1 MSSIVNNSNSNSALI
16 NTINASSSKMNP
28 DVYSTKTIYP
38 ASATV
43 YQKTDSN
50 SGSIGD
56 GKTLSFQLLKYGIAQ
71 QILLTY
77 TKGQL
82 HGTQAFDFLQVID
95 RIELLSSSK
104 VVDTLTNK
112 DILAQIS
119 DLTFSQFSPINSSL
133 IGARGVNVNGA
144 ALQYF
149 FTLPLV
155 FGFMKQIN
163 TNLNLQFNENMSIRV
178 KFGPNSGLSAADGTA
193 NAVQDCYLN
202 VRYKNYNEAD
212 YSEILTQNYNEPE
225 LSQMVTG
232 FYDENTAIATVAANA
247 LTNGTNGTPVE
258 LKNTD
263 CVNSFYVMVRPQ
275 VTGVQDQARQA
286 MPIQRI
292 VMTASGQTIF
302 DLNADEF
309 RYSRLCSNGFSIAGD
324 STSSSGNVVKI
335 QCGLW
340 AGGPHGGPQSNTMSL
355 RELNNPIITVYFTVA
370 GAPVGADRKYE
381 VDVVEDALKIVSTV
395 SSSGRVSVA
404 LTN

>member
-71 QILLTY
+71 QVLLTY
-77 TKGQL
+77 SKGDL
-82 HGTQAFDFLQVID
+82 HGTQDFDFLEVID

-119 DLTFSQFSPINSSL
+119 DLTFSQFSPLNSSL
-133 IGARGVNVNGA
+133 IGKRDAVGGGTGKI
-144 ALQYF
+144 F

-178 KFGPNSGLSAADGTA
+178 KFGPNSGLSQTAGTA

-232 FYDENTAIATVAANA
+232 FYDENTAIATVAANTK
-247 LTNGTNGTPVE
+247 TNGANGTPVE

-275 VTGVQDQARQA
+275 ARANDDQGREA
-286 MPIQRI
+286 MDIERV

-309 RYSRLCSNGFSIAGD
+309 RYSRLSSNGFSIAGN
-324 STSSSGNVVKI
+324 SISSSGNVVKI
-335 QCGLW
+335 QTGLW
-340 AGGPHGGPQSNTMSL
+340 QGGPHGGAQTNTMSL
-355 RELNNPIITVYFTVA
+355 RELNNPIITVYFTVP
-370 GAPVGADRKYE
+370 GAAVGADRKYE

>member
-1 MSSIVNNSNSNSALI
+1 MSSIINNSNSNSALI

-28 DVYSTKTIYP
+28 DIYSTKTINP
-38 ASATV
+38 SSATV

-71 QILLTY
+71 QVLLTY
-77 TKGQL
+77 SKGRAT
-82 HGTQAFDFLQVID
+82 GTQAFDFLEVID

-119 DLTFSQFSPINSSL
+119 DLTFTQFSPINSSL
-133 IGARGVNVNGA
+133 IAPRTKA
-144 ALQYF
+144 AGSTVKEF

-155 FGFMKQIN
+155 FGFMKQVN

-178 KFGPNSGLSAADGTA
+178 KFGPNSGLSQDNGVA

-232 FYDENTAIATVAANA
+232 FYDENTAIATVAANG
-247 LTNGTNGTPVE
+247 TSNGVNGTPVE

-275 VTGVQDQARQA
+275 ARAALDQARQA
-286 MPIQRI
+286 IVIERV

-302 DLNADEF
+302 DLTADEY
-309 RYSRLCSNGFSIAGD
+309 RYSRLCSNGFSVAGD

-335 QCGLW
+335 QTGLW
-340 AGGPHGGPQSNTMSL
+340 GGGPHGGPQTNTMSL
-355 RELNNPIITVYFTVA
+355 RELNNPIITVYFNVPTDA
-370 GAPVGADRKYE
+370 NERNYE

>member
-77 TKGQL
+77 SKGQL
-82 HGTQAFDFLQVID
+82 HGTKAFDFLEVID

-119 DLTFSQFSPINSSL
+119 DLTFTQFSPVNSSL
-133 IGARGVNVNGA
+133 IGARGANQNGA
-144 ALQYF
+144 ALKFF

-155 FGFMKQIN
+155 FGFMKQVN

-178 KFGPNSGLSAADGTA
+178 KFGPNSGLSETDNVA

-232 FYDENTAIATVAANA
+232 FYDENTAIATVAINA
-247 LTNGTNGTPVE
+247 TSNGINGTPVE

-263 CVNSFYVMVRPQ
+263 CVNSFYVMVRQQQVAPAEPQ
-275 VTGVQDQARQA
+275 EAK
-286 MPIQRI
+286 PISRI

-309 RYSRLCSNGFSIAGD
+309 RYSRLCSNGFSVAGD

-335 QCGLW
+335 QTGLW
-340 AGGPHGGPQSNTMSL
+340 GGGPHGGPQSNTMSL
-355 RELNNPIITVYFTVA
+355 RELNNPIITVYFDVA
-370 GAPVGADRKYE
+370 ASNAERKYE

>member
-77 TKGQL
+77 SKGQL
-82 HGTQAFDFLQVID
+82 HGTKSFDFLEVID

-119 DLTFSQFSPINSSL
+119 DLTFTQFSPINSSL
-133 IGARGVNVNGA
+133 ITFRPINQNGA
-144 ALQYF
+144 ALKYF

-155 FGFMKQIN
+155 FGFMKQVN

-178 KFGPNSGLSAADGTA
+178 KFGPNSGLSFTDGTA

-232 FYDENTAIATVAANA
+232 FYDENTAIATIAANA
-247 LTNGTNGTPVE
+247 TSNGTNGTPVE

-263 CVNSFYVMVRPQ
+263 CVNSFYVMVREQQTAPAEPQ
-275 VTGVQDQARQA
+275 EAV
-286 MPIQRI
+286 PIQRV

-355 RELNNPIITVYFTVA
+355 RELNNPIITVYFNVA
-370 GAPVGADRKYE
+370 AENAERKYE

>member
-1 MSSIVNNSNSNSALI
+1 MSSAVNNSNSNSALI

-38 ASATV
+38 AAATV

-50 SGSIGD
+50 SGSIGN

-77 TKGQL
+77 TKGNL
-82 HGTQAFDFLQVID
+82 HGTNAYDWLEVID

-112 DILAQIS
+112 DILAQLS
-119 DLTFSQFSPINSSL
+119 NLTYSQFKPINDSL
-133 IGARGVNVNGA
+133 IGGRDAVQNGTGKY
-144 ALQYF
+144 YF
-149 FTLPLV
+149 TVPLV
-155 FGFMKQIN
+155 FGFMEDPN

-178 KFGPNSGLSAADGTA
+178 KFGPNSDLSKSNNNS

-225 LSQMVTG
+225 LSQMVRG
-232 FYDENTAIATVAANA
+232 FYDENTAIATIAA
-247 LTNGTNGTPVE
+247 NGTNNGVKGTPVQ

-263 CVNSFYVMVRPQ
+263 CVNSFYVIV
-275 VTGVQDQARQA
+275 RQA
-286 MPIQRI
+286 QGAAATVNEALPITRV
-292 VMTASGQTIF
+292 VMTASGQDIF
-302 DLNADEF
+302 DLRREEF
-309 RYSRLCSNGFSIAGD
+309 GYSKLCMNGFSVNG
-324 STSSSGNVVKI
+324 SSGSSCENVVKI
-335 QCGLW
+335 QTGLYE
-340 AGGPHGGPQSNTMSL
+340 GGLDGGPQSNTMSL
-355 RELNNPIITVYFTVA
+355 RELNNPIITVYFDVATVDQNNA
-370 GAPVGADRKYE
+370 RTYE
-381 VDVVEDALKIVSTV
+381 VDVVEDSLKIVSTV
-395 SSSGRVSVA
+395 SSSGRMQVA

>member
-77 TKGQL
+77 SKGKAT
-82 HGTQAFDFLQVID
+82 GTQAFDFLQVID

-133 IGARGVNVNGA
+133 IGARPKLAGSTIKE
-144 ALQYF
+144 F

-155 FGFMKQIN
+155 FGFMKQVN

-178 KFGPNSGLSAADGTA
+178 KFGPNSGLSQDNGVA

-232 FYDENTAIATVAANA
+232 FYDENTAIATVAINA
-247 LTNGTNGTPVE
+247 TSNGTNGTPVE

-263 CVNSFYVMVRPQ
+263 CVNSFYVMVRQQQVAPAEPQ
-275 VTGVQDQARQA
+275 EAV
-286 MPIQRI
+286 PIQRV

-309 RYSRLCSNGFSIAGD
+309 RYSRLCSNGFSVAGD
-324 STSSSGNVVKI
+324 SNSSSGNVVKI
-335 QCGLW
+335 QTGLW
-340 AGGPHGGPQSNTMSL
+340 GGGPHGGPQSNTMSL
-355 RELNNPIITVYFTVA
+355 RELNNPIITVYFNVA
-370 GAPVGADRKYE
+370 ADAVNERKYE

>member
-71 QILLTY
+71 QVLLTY
-77 TKGQL
+77 SKGDL
-82 HGTQAFDFLQVID
+82 HGTKAFDFLEVID

-119 DLTFSQFSPINSSL
+119 DLTFSQFSPMNSSL
-133 IGARGVNVNGA
+133 IGKRDAVNGGTSKI
-144 ALQYF
+144 F

-155 FGFMKQIN
+155 FGFMKQVN

-178 KFGPNSGLSAADGTA
+178 KFGPNSGLSATDNVA

-232 FYDENTAIATVAANA
+232 FYDENTSIATVAINA
-247 LTNGTNGTPVE
+247 TSNGTNGTPVE

-263 CVNSFYVMVRPQ
+263 CVNSFYVMVRQQQVAPAEPQ
-275 VTGVQDQARQA
+275 EAV
-286 MPIQRI
+286 PIQRV

-324 STSSSGNVVKI
+324 SISSSGNVVKI
-335 QCGLW
+335 QTGLW
-340 AGGPHGGPQSNTMSL
+340 GGGPHGGPQTNTMSL
-355 RELNNPIITVYFTVA
+355 RELNNPIITVYFNVA
-370 GAPVGADRKYE
+370 AQNVERKYE

>member
-1 MSSIVNNSNSNSALI
+1 MSSIINNSNSNSALI

-28 DVYSTKTIYP
+28 DIYSTKTINP
-38 ASATV
+38 SSATV

-71 QILLTY
+71 QVLLTY
-77 TKGQL
+77 AKGDL
-82 HGTQAFDFLQVID
+82 HGTAAFDFLEVID
-95 RIELLSSSK
+95 RVELLSSSK

-119 DLTFSQFSPINSSL
+119 DLTYSQFTPVNSSL
-133 IGARGVNVNGA
+133 IGARTAVAGGVDKV
-144 ALQYF
+144 F

-155 FGFMKQIN
+155 FGFMKQVN

-178 KFGPNSGLSAADGTA
+178 KFGPNSGLSQDNGVA

-232 FYDENTAIATVAANA
+232 FYDENTAVATVANGTK
-247 LTNGTNGTPVE
+247 TNGVNGTPVE

-275 VTGVQDQARQA
+275 QVAAAIPQEAI
-286 MPIQRI
+286 PIKRV
-292 VMTASGQTIF
+292 VMSASGQTIF
-302 DLNADEF
+302 DLTADEF

-324 STSSSGNVVKI
+324 STSSSRNVVKI
-335 QCGLW
+335 QSGLW
-340 AGGPHGGPQSNTMSL
+340 EGGPHGGPQTNTMSL
-355 RELNNPIITVYFTVA
+355 RELNNPIITVYFNVPTDA
-370 GAPVGADRKYE
+370 NERNYE

>member
-1 MSSIVNNSNSNSALI
+1 MSSIINNSNANSALI

-28 DVYSTKTIYP
+28 DVYSTKTINP

-71 QILLTY
+71 QVLLTY
-77 TKGQL
+77 SKGDL
-82 HGTQAFDFLQVID
+82 HGTAAFDFLEVID

-119 DLTFSQFSPINSSL
+119 DLTYSQFTPVNSSL
-133 IGARGVNVNGA
+133 IGARTAVVGGVDKV
-144 ALQYF
+144 F

-155 FGFMKQIN
+155 FGFMKQVN

-178 KFGPNSGLSAADGTA
+178 KFGPNSGLSATAGTA

-232 FYDENTAIATVAANA
+232 FYDENTAIATVA
-247 LTNGTNGTPVE
+247 NGTKT
-258 LKNTD
+258 
-263 CVNSFYVMVRPQ
+263 
-275 VTGVQDQARQA
+275 TG
-286 MPIQRI
+286 
-292 VMTASGQTIF
+292 
-302 DLNADEF
+302 
-309 RYSRLCSNGFSIAGD
+309 YSKPFEPC
-324 STSSSGNVVKI
+324 
-335 QCGLW
+335 
-340 AGGPHGGPQSNTMSL
+340 
-355 RELNNPIITVYFTVA
+355 
-370 GAPVGADRKYE
+370 
-381 VDVVEDALKIVSTV
+381 
-395 SSSGRVSVA
+395 
-404 LTN
+404 

>member
-1 MSSIVNNSNSNSALI
+1 MSSIINNSNANSALI

-28 DVYSTKTIYP
+28 DVYSTKTINP

-71 QILLTY
+71 QVLLTY
-77 TKGQL
+77 SKGDL
-82 HGTQAFDFLQVID
+82 HGTAAFDFLEVID
-95 RIELLSSSK
+95 RVELLSSSK

-119 DLTFSQFSPINSSL
+119 DLTYSQFTPVNSSL
-133 IGARGVNVNGA
+133 IGARTAVVGGVDKV
-144 ALQYF
+144 F

-155 FGFMKQIN
+155 FGFMKQVN

-178 KFGPNSGLSAADGTA
+178 KFGPNSGLSATAGTA

-232 FYDENTAIATVAANA
+232 FYDENTAIATVANGTK
-247 LTNGTNGTPVE
+247 TNGLNGTPVE

-263 CVNSFYVMVRPQ
+263 CVNSFYVMVRAQQVAAAIPQ
-275 VTGVQDQARQA
+275 EAI
-286 MPIQRI
+286 PIKRV

-302 DLNADEF
+302 DLTADEF

-324 STSSSGNVVKI
+324 STSSSRNVVKI
-335 QCGLW
+335 QTGLW
-340 AGGPHGGPQSNTMSL
+340 GGGPHGGPQTNTMSL
-355 RELNNPIITVYFTVA
+355 RELNNPIVTVYFELAANVA
-370 GAPVGADRKYE
+370 ADTNYE
-381 VDVVEDALKIVSTV
+381 VEVVEDALKIVSTV

>member
-1 MSSIVNNSNSNSALI
+1 MASIITNSNANSALI

-28 DVYSTKTIYP
+28 DIYSTKTIYP

-56 GKTLSFQLLKYGIAQ
+56 GKTLSFQLLKYGICQ

-77 TKGQL
+77 AKATTN
-82 HGTQAFDFLQVID
+82 GTAAYDFLEVVD

-112 DILAQIS
+112 DILAQLS
-119 DLTFSQFSPINSSL
+119 NLEFSQFRPVNESV
-133 IGARGVNVNGA
+133 IGARGA
-144 ALQYF
+144 AVGTGQYY

-178 KFGPNSGLSAADGTA
+178 KFGPNSGLSATAGTA
-193 NAVQDCYLN
+193 NPVTECYLN

-212 YSEILTQNYNEPE
+212 YSEILSQNYNEPE

-232 FYDENTAIATVAANA
+232 FYDENTAIATVA
-247 LTNGTNGTPVE
+247 NGTNTNGEKGTSVE

-263 CVNSFYVMVRPQ
+263 CVNSFYVMVRKQQIAAAVPQ
-275 VTGVQDQARQA
+275 EALA
-286 MPIQRI
+286 ISRI

-302 DLNADEF
+302 DLRRQEF
-309 RYSRLCSNGFSIAGD
+309 NYSKLCANGFSVDGCNG
-324 STSSSGNVVKI
+324 SSCENVVKI
-335 QCGLW
+335 QTGLFE
-340 AGGPHGGPQSNTMSL
+340 GGPHGGPQSNTLSL
-355 RELNNPIITVYFTVA
+355 RELNNPIITVFFELA
-370 GAPVGADRKYE
+370 ANAAADTNYE
-381 VDVVEDALKIVSTV
+381 VDVVEDALRIVSTV
-395 SSSGRVSVA
+395 SSSGRLNVA

>member
-77 TKGQL
+77 SKGKAT
-82 HGTQAFDFLQVID
+82 GTQAFDFLQVID

-133 IGARGVNVNGA
+133 IGKRDLNNNGA
-144 ALQYF
+144 ALKYF

-155 FGFMKQIN
+155 FGFMKQVN

-178 KFGPNSGLSAADGTA
+178 KFGPNSGLSQDNGVA

-232 FYDENTAIATVAANA
+232 FYDENTSIATVAIQATSNGI
-247 LTNGTNGTPVE
+247 NGTSVE

-275 VTGVQDQARQA
+275 VTAIDDQARQA
-286 MPIQRI
+286 MPIQRL

-309 RYSRLCSNGFSIAGD
+309 RYSRLCSNGFSVAGD
-324 STSSSGNVVKI
+324 SNSSSGNVVKI
-335 QCGLW
+335 QTGLW
-340 AGGPHGGPQSNTMSL
+340 GGGPHGGPQSNTMSL
-355 RELNNPIITVYFTVA
+355 RELNNPIITVYFNVA
-370 GAPVGADRKYE
+370 ADAVNERKYE

>member
-1 MSSIVNNSNSNSALI
+1 MASIITNSNANSALI

-28 DVYSTKTIYP
+28 DIYSTKTIYP

-50 SGSIGD
+50 SGSVGD

-71 QILLTY
+71 QVLLTY
-77 TKGQL
+77 TKGDL
-82 HGTQAFDFLQVID
+82 HGATAFDFLEVID

-119 DLTFSQFSPINSSL
+119 DLTFSQFTPLNSSL
-133 IGARGVNVNGA
+133 IGVRNGKPGGTGK
-144 ALQYF
+144 QF

-178 KFGPNSGLSAADGTA
+178 KFGPNSGLSATPGTA

-212 YSEILTQNYNEPE
+212 YSEILSQNYNEPE

-232 FYDENTAIATVAANA
+232 FYDENTSIATVASGQN
-247 LTNGTNGTPVE
+247 TNGEKGTSVE

-263 CVNSFYVMVRPQ
+263 CVNSFYVMVRKQQIAQAVPQ
-275 VTGVQDQARQA
+275 EAVAIKRV
-286 MPIQRI
+286 

-302 DLNADEF
+302 DLNAEEF
-309 RYSRLCSNGFSIAGD
+309 RYSRLCDNGFSIAGD
-324 STSSSGNVVKI
+324 STSSSRNVVKI

-340 AGGPHGGPQSNTMSL
+340 GGGPHGGPQSNTMSL
-355 RELNNPIITVYFTVA
+355 RELNNPIITVYFELSTNA
-370 GAPVGADRKYE
+370 AADTNYE
-381 VDVVEDALKIVSTV
+381 VDVCEDALRIVSTV
-395 SSSGRVSVA
+395 SSSGRLNVA

>member
-77 TKGQL
+77 SKGQL
-82 HGTQAFDFLQVID
+82 HGTKAFDFLEVID

-133 IGARGVNVNGA
+133 IGARPKLAGSTIKE
-144 ALQYF
+144 F

-155 FGFMKQIN
+155 FGFMKQVN

-178 KFGPNSGLSAADGTA
+178 KFGPNSGLSQANGVA

-232 FYDENTAIATVAANA
+232 FYDENTSITTIAINGTS
-247 LTNGTNGTPVE
+247 NGTNGTSVE

-263 CVNSFYVMVRPQ
+263 CVNSFYVMVRQQQVAPAEPQ
-275 VTGVQDQARQA
+275 EAV
-286 MPIQRI
+286 PIQRV

-309 RYSRLCSNGFSIAGD
+309 RYSRLCSNGFSVAGD
-324 STSSSGNVVKI
+324 SNSSSGNVVKI
-335 QCGLW
+335 QTGLW
-340 AGGPHGGPQSNTMSL
+340 GGGPHGGPQSNTMSL
-355 RELNNPIITVYFTVA
+355 RELNNPIITVYFDVA
-370 GAPVGADRKYE
+370 ASNAERKYE